1 MDSRLGYA
9 ILASC
14 LLHGVMIAVWP
25 RIKLPQMAE
34 RPYLT
39 SVKLIEEHLPL
50 QASDGQPKDMPP
62 HQAPEEIFNLGK
74 MVTDRVIEGIG
85 TRSWEQYDV
94 SIPDIRLPKQTPV
107 PDEEEYAMIWSEE
120 FPHFTAESVGT
131 YPLPQGGKGH
141 KEIFIDSGGLESPLL
156 KEFPEEESIQ
166 QTPEITWEGTPR
178 TWIAKPD
185 QPPTYQGEEEGL
197 VKLRFWVDEQ
207 GDVVNAIPIQKLS
220 VELEEKALAYI
231 FAWRF
236 EPSPKISLQEGI
248 IQIKFR
254 LIKPDR

>member
-25 RIKLPQMAE
+25 RIKLPPMPE

-39 SVKLIEEHLPL
+39 SVKLIEESVPL
-50 QASDGQPKDMPP
+50 HASEGQPKDMSPR
-62 HQAPEEIFNLGK
+62 QAPEEIFNLGK
-74 MVTDRVIEGIG
+74 KITDRVFEGIG
-85 TRSWEQYDV
+85 TRSWEEYDL

-107 PDEEEYAMIWSEE
+107 PHEEEYAMIWAEE
-120 FPHFTAESVGT
+120 IPHISAENMGT
-131 YPLPQGGKGH
+131 YSLPLEEKGH
-141 KEIFIDSGGLESPLL
+141 KAFFFDSGRLEPPLL
-156 KEFPEEESIQ
+156 EEFPEEELIQ
-166 QTPEITWEGTPR
+166 QIPEITWEGTPR
-178 TWIAKPD
+178 KWIAKPD
-185 QPPTYQGEEEGL
+185 QPPTYQGEEEGM
-197 VKLRFWVDEQ
+197 VKLRFWVDAQ
-207 GDVVNAIPIQKLS
+207 GAVVNAIPVQKLS

-236 EPSPKISLQEGI
+236 EPSPTISLQEGI

-254 LIKPDR
+254 LNKPDH